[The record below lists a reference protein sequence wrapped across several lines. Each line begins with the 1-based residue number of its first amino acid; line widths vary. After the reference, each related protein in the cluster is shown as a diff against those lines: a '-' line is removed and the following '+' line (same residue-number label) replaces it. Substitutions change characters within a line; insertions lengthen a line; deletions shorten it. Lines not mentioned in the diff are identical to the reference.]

1 MGNRHRAREYALQIL
16 FQFDFNDGE
25 PRRLME
31 AFWRDLRVPDEIVR
45 FCEERVEGVLAHRE
59 ELDAMIAAA
68 SENWRLDRM
77 TGVDRNVLRIA
88 LFEVLY
94 CPDVPKNVIINEAVE
109 IGKRFGT
116 EDSGAFINGILD
128 RIASER
134 RGPEVFP

>member
-16 FQFDFNDGE
+16 FQYDFNDAE

-59 ELDAMIAAA
+59 ELDAMLVAT

-77 TGVDRNVLRIA
+77 TGVDRNVLRVA

-128 RIASER
+128 RIATQR
-134 RGPEVFP
+134 RGPEE